1 MDLPRHVEADLMVRY
16 VSELPGLDIPDYAT
30 FDARLGWRPTENIE
44 ISLIGKNLA
53 APRHKETSTGLI
65 FGDAAGVDRSGYL
78 KLRVDF

>member
-1 MDLPRHVEADLMVRY
+1 MDLPHNIEANIIVRY

-44 ISLIGKNLA
+44 ISLTGKNLA
-53 APRHKETSTGLI
+53 TPRHRETSTGLI